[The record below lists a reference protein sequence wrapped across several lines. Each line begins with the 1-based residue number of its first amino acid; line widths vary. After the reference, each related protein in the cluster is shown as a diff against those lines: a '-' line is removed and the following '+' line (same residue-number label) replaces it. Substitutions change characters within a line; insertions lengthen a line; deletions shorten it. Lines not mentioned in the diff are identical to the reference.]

1 MKTVTF
7 ALTLEEAN
15 LLFKALGKMPFE
27 QVYELIGKMHGQ
39 ANQQLNGNGSMT
51 PFNSNSNPGITGD
64 GN

>member
-7 ALTLEEAN
+7 ALTLDEAN

-39 ANQQLNGNGSMT
+39 ANQQLSGNGSMT
-51 PFNSNSNPGITGD
+51 PFISNNNPGD